1 MGYITCLELSGSI
14 QKHRTNV
21 ADGTRRI
28 EAFWTDIH
36 TVLDAM
42 ASENAERII
51 ELCQTLVRRLIAT
64 IRQEPI
70 GL

>member
-1 MGYITCLELSGSI
+1 MEYITQLKLSSSI

-28 EAFWTDIH
+28 EAFGTDIH
-36 TVLDAM
+36 TVLDAV
-42 ASENAERII
+42 ASENAEGII
-51 ELCQTLVRRLIAT
+51 ELRQTFVRRLVAT